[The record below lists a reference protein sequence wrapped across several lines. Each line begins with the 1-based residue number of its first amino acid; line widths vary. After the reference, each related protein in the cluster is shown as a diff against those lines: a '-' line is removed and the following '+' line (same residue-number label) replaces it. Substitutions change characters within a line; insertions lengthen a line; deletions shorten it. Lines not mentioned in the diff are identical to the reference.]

1 MDGLDAQACG
11 PAVIHA
17 FMVLA
22 VLLFVKHLVADG
34 PLQTRF
40 QLANKGRFLH
50 PGGLL
55 HAGIHAGLTGAC
67 LLVWLWMT
75 PLALDGRALTG
86 ISALLLVEF
95 VVHYA
100 ADFAK
105 VRLDRQF
112 CWSSVEQGEGGTATL
127 RITSSF
133 YFFSF
138 LADQTIHSLTYVWI
152 IYAVSDLLLG
162 PAEFASLCSGAF

>member
-1 MDGLDAQACG
+1 MEALLAQGCG
-11 PAVIHA
+11 PAVIHD

-22 VLLFVKHLVADG
+22 ALLFVKHLLADG
-34 PLQTRF
+34 PLQTRY
-40 QLANKGRFLH
+40 QLANKGRLLH

-55 HAGIHAGLTGAC
+55 HAGIHAGFTGIC

-75 PLALDGRALTG
+75 PLTLDWATASGFG
-86 ISALLLVEF
+86 GLLVVEF

-100 ADFAK
+100 ADFTK
-105 VRLDRQF
+105 VRLDRKF
-112 CWSSVEQGEGGTATL
+112 AWSSVEVGEGGDAAL

-138 LADQTIHSLTYVWI
+138 LADQTIHSLTYLWI
-152 IYAVSDLLLG
+152 IYAVSDLVLG
-162 PAEFASLCSGAF
+162 PAEFASLCAGAF